1 MADRKEVLDAL
12 AEDARSLAGDFKALL
27 EDPKERKK
35 KERLYAA
42 LYGGL
47 ALGFTLVGRRL
58 ATKAWSILTG
68 EQPPTKGAAPKSSNG
83 REPTRN

>member
-1 MADRKEVLDAL
+1 MADRRDVLETL
-12 AEDARSLAGDFKALL
+12 ATDARGVAGDLKALL
-27 EDPKERKK
+27 EDPRERRR

-47 ALGFTLVGRRL
+47 TFAFTLVGRRL

-68 EQPPTKGAAPKSSNG
+68 EQPPRKRTSS
-83 REPTRN
+83 